1 MSMGNLKEIKM
12 DIKTCPSCRIAYYP
26 DLYSKGLFPLHNKFL
41 LSYDLLMDVNN
52 LLVTGSS
59 LVENITEKMMLLGK
73 CDKVSEE
80 AVRTNISNNAK
91 NIERVCIAL
100 IAALGMLTNIYLNH
114 MDLQDFQM
122 QFSKFIANTVCFL
135 E

>member
-1 MSMGNLKEIKM
+1 MSMGNLKEIQM
-12 DIKTCPSCRIAYYP
+12 DIKTCPSCKIAYYP
-26 DLYSKGLFPLHNKFL
+26 ELYSKGLFPLHNKFL

-59 LVENITEKMMLLGK
+59 LVENITEKMILLGK
-73 CDKVSEE
+73 CDEVGEE
-80 AVRTNISNNAK
+80 AVLKNISNNAK

-114 MDLQDFQM
+114 MDFQNFQM
-122 QFSKFIANTVCFL
+122 QFQSFL
-135 E
+135 LKQFVFLN